1 MNKINLINQTKMKA
15 KYFIPFLA
23 IGVLYAF
30 AFRSSTPDPVLN
42 LNGTWKLISG
52 TEISNG
58 VKTVTDYTKDQQ
70 MIKIINDTHFAFL
83 KHKLGTAKDSSND
96 FDAGGGP
103 YSLKGDQYTEH
114 LDYYSNKSV
123 EGNAFTFTVT
133 IKGDTLIQQGVE
145 KLKGGGAEKVIFEKY
160 VKVK

>member
-1 MNKINLINQTKMKA
+1 MKA
-15 KYFIPFLA
+15 KYFITFLA
-23 IGVLYAF
+23 IGASCAFTANVLKPEA
-30 AFRSSTPDPVLN
+30 VLH

-83 KHKLGTAKDSSND
+83 KHKLGTSKDTSNG
-96 FDAGGGP
+96 FDAGGGT

-114 LDYYSNKSV
+114 LDYYSIKNV

-133 IKGDTLIQQGVE
+133 IKGDTLIQQGIE
-145 KLKGGGAEKVIFEKY
+145 KLKTGGAERTIYEMY
-160 VKVK
+160 VKVKK